1 MSLNK
6 DDESPPP
13 PYSAYTSLPPP
24 SPSSSHSN
32 TILGQL
38 STTRTR
44 HIHSVISDHILPI
57 IHQRTAYGIA
67 QTTIALLPSD
77 IPLPALDEKSDS
89 SFAVTDSKDD
99 DSKPVQVIGFA
110 SDTEPNV
117 VRLTGQMNQTEF
129 WKSQAVIHELE
140 AMLGESLNP
149 SSIPPSSGGD
159 VGETDRGEDSVFGN
173 AGVESSSRPSRRK
186 LLARVM
192 PSLGPEQ
199 RSPSNNPEVG
209 VKQVPTAG
217 TVAIKA
223 RLEEICLRTLSDFGL
238 YDTMSKQCVIVQVDA
253 RC

>member
-6 DDESPPP
+6 DEDYPPP
-13 PYSAYTSLPPP
+13 PYSTHSLPP
-24 SPSSSHSN
+24 SSLSASN
-32 TILGQL
+32 GHTILGQL

-44 HIHSVISDHILPI
+44 HIHSIISDHILPI

-77 IPLPALDEKSDS
+77 IPLPALDEKSDC
-89 SFAVTDSKDD
+89 SFAFTDTKDD

-117 VRLTGQMNQTEF
+117 VRLTGQMNRTEF
-129 WKSQAVIHELE
+129 WKSQAVIQELE
-140 AMLGESLNP
+140 AMLGESLDP
-149 SSIPPSSGGD
+149 TTTSTDSSTGD
-159 VGETDRGEDSVFGN
+159 AQEGEADSVGRN
-173 AGVESSSRPSRRK
+173 THGESSPRQSRRK

-209 VKQVPTAG
+209 VRQVRTAG

-253 RC
+253 QC